1 MDSTYYC
8 EVYKY
13 DEDARNFIG
22 QATVKDLSAYVAKLA
37 STNLDWDEFEFK
49 TEPDPL
55 SILLDGL
62 DTSKFLGK
70 VVNPKSQFEIVAK
83 VFIDSA

>member
-1 MDSTYYC
+1 MGGTYYC

-13 DEDARNFIG
+13 DEDARNLIG
-22 QATVKDLSAYVAKLA
+22 QATVKDLSAYVNQLV

-55 SILLDGL
+55 SLLLDGL

-70 VVNPKSQFEIVAK
+70 VVNPKSQYIIIPK
-83 VFIDSA
+83 G